1 MTLKETVLAQI
12 APEKYYQTRFPKW
25 NASYR
30 LNVLCPWHELKSN
43 GHKPSLSIAL
53 SNGGARCHG
62 CGKSL
67 GNIVHFEAEFKE
79 ISEATASRNLY
90 EEFIRPFFPSDRVKK
105 YITNLQFDP
114 RHLSRVCNDLGI
126 SIRTISKFKLGW
138 DYDSHR
144 LIFPIATSF
153 SSWGNCRFY
162 RLPSDRSE
170 SDASPK
176 IYNAKGFGYS
186 ELYPWN
192 AIRNYDPDVPLV
204 WMKSERCTLLGIQM
218 GFQCFCITG
227 SGESVGLSQWLT
239 DLKQFSIFI
248 CGDNDPQGIKHAQKR
263 FDEIQPVCKFAKI
276 IELPTKK
283 CKDFSD
289 WVLKEEG
296 TAQEFEELLEEVETI
311 QSRTEIA
318 HHGKFLSLSE
328 LKTVL
333 NEKVKTK
340 AIVIGRMDR
349 SYSVPSKFKISYKS
363 GTCKTIEIPISRELL
378 WLIRSSDDDISSFV
392 VRKILKEKKATA
404 TPIEHITATEVE
416 LAPIVDLSSSGTH
429 TTYNAI
435 FIGDNLKT
443 NTPYEL
449 DVIPTSSIKT
459 QEQIGIIT
467 GATEISSVLDSKV
480 FQQSNLKRLDL
491 FRTSGDDSWDC
502 LCNFANEI
510 SLQFT
515 RIYNRSDWHIVALL
529 TYLSPLYFNY
539 PNEGCQRGW
548 INSLVVGDT
557 KTGKSQ
563 VAHSLQKVFQCGT
576 IVNSENCTFVG
587 LVGGTV
593 KNTGGQFMLR
603 WGRLPVNDRQLVIME
618 ELSGLSTD
626 AISRMS
632 DVRSSGIA
640 RIDKGGITAETTART
655 RLIALSNVRG
665 QGKAL
670 ESYTSGIKALFEL
683 IGQAEDIS
691 RFDLICT
698 LTDGEVSSNVINRKT
713 IDFNEIG
720 TYGEADL
727 QALVRFIWSLKPE
740 QINFTQ
746 KAYLATLQTAQSMA
760 KVYHPSVPLFKAAA
774 GRLSLARIACAIACA
789 QFNWKDEKIQVEQCH
804 VECAEKVLRLT
815 YDKPSL
821 GYRTYS
827 AKQFAKDTIK
837 DEDGL
842 KRHFLKVFQSEE
854 KRKRVLSYLE
864 TNGRFSERELESLTG
879 VPSFSVS
886 RFIGAAV
893 DSNILERIGRD
904 WSVTVVGKKW
914 IDKNLNV

>member
-1 MTLKETVLAQI
+1 M
-12 APEKYYQTRFPKW
+12 
-25 NASYR
+25 
-30 LNVLCPWHELKSN
+30 CPWHELKAN

-53 SNGGARCHG
+53 QNGGARCHG

-67 GNIVHFEAEFKE
+67 GNIIHFESEYRE
-79 ISEATASRNLY
+79 ISEGEAAKELH
-90 EEFIRPFFPSDRVKK
+90 EEFIRPFFPSELVKK
-105 YITNLQFDP
+105 FITNLQFDP
-114 RHLSRVCNDLGI
+114 RHLSRVCNDLGL
-126 SIRTISKFKLGW
+126 SIGTITKFKLGW
-138 DYDSHR
+138 DYESHR
-144 LIFPIATSF
+144 LIFPVATSF

-162 RLPSDRSE
+162 RLPSDRKGT
-170 SDASPK
+170 DPSPK
-176 IYNAKGFGYS
+176 IYNAKGYGYC
-186 ELYPWN
+186 ELFPWN
-192 AIRNYDPDVPLV
+192 AIRNYDPEVPLV

-227 SGESVGLSQWLT
+227 SGESVGLSQWIN

-248 CGDNDPQGIKHAQKR
+248 CGDNDTQGIKHAQKR
-263 FDEIQPVCKFAKI
+263 FDEINQVCKFAKI
-276 IELPTKK
+276 IELPVKK
-283 CKDFSD
+283 AKDFSD

-296 TAQEFEELLEEVETI
+296 TADQFEELLEEVETI
-311 QSRTEIA
+311 QSKTEIV
-318 HHGKFLSLSE
+318 HHGKFIPLSE
-328 LKTVL
+328 LKTIL

-340 AIVIGRMDR
+340 AIIIGRMDR
-349 SYSVPSKFKISYKS
+349 SYSIPFRFKISYKT
-363 GTCKTIEIPISRELL
+363 GTSKIIEIPISRELL
-378 WLIRSSDDDISSFV
+378 WLIRSSDGEISSFV
-392 VRKILKEKKATA
+392 VSRILKEKKATA

-480 FQQSNLKRLDL
+480 FQQTNLKKLDL
-491 FRTSGDDSWDC
+491 FRVSSNDESSWEC

-515 RIYNRSDWHIVALL
+515 RIYNRTDWHLVALL

-539 PNEGCQRGW
+539 PNEGTQRGW

-563 VAHSLQKVFQCGT
+563 VAHSLQKTFQCGT

-593 KNTGGQFMLR
+593 KNSGGQFMLR

-618 ELSGLSTD
+618 ELSGLSV
-626 AISRMS
+626 AEISRMS

-640 RIDKGGITAETTART
+640 RIDKGGITAETMART
-655 RLIALSNVRG
+655 RLLALANVRG
-665 QGKAL
+665 QGRAL

-698 LTDGEVSSNVINRKT
+698 LTDGEVSSKVINTKTMDFNVIGLYA
-713 IDFNEIG
+713 ES
-720 TYGEADL
+720 DL

-740 QINFTQ
+740 QINFTHE
-746 KAYLATLQTAQSMA
+746 AYLATLQIAQEMA
-760 KVYHPSVPLFKAAA
+760 KVYHPSVPLFKAAS
-774 GRLSLARIACAIACA
+774 GRLSLARIACAIACS
-789 QFNWKDEKIQVEQCH
+789 QFNWKDEQIQVEAEH
-804 VECAEKVLRLT
+804 VQCAEKVLRMM

-837 DEDGL
+837 DEPRL
-842 KRHFLKVFQSEE
+842 QKKFLETFKTEE
-854 KRKRVLSYLE
+854 KQKRILGYLE
-864 TNGRFSERELESLTG
+864 TNGRFSEREVESLT
-879 VPSFSVS
+879 SITSMAMS
-886 RFIGAAV
+886 QFIGVAV
-893 DSNILERIGRD
+893 DSNILERSGRE

-914 IDKNLNV
+914 IDKNLNM

>member
-12 APEKYYQTRFPKW
+12 PPEKYYQSRFPQW
-25 NASYR
+25 NVSYK

-43 GHKPSLSIAL
+43 GHKPSLAICL
-53 SNGGARCHG
+53 QNGGARCHG

-67 GNIVHFEAEFKE
+67 GNVVHFESSLRE
-79 ISEATASRNLY
+79 ITEGKAAYNLY
-90 EEFIRPFFPSDRVKK
+90 EEFIRPFFPSDRIKK
-105 YITNLQFDP
+105 FKTNLQFAP
-114 RHLSRVCNDLGI
+114 QQLQRINNDLGL
-126 SIRTISKFKLGW
+126 SIKTIEEFKLGW
-138 DYDSHR
+138 DYESHR
-144 LIFPIATSF
+144 LIIPVSTSF
-153 SSWGNCRFY
+153 GGWSNIRLY
-162 RLPSDRSE
+162 KLPSDRS
-170 SDASPK
+170 STDKSPK
-176 IYNAKGFGYS
+176 IYNAKGYGS
-186 ELYPWN
+186 CELYPWN
-192 AIRNYDPDVPLV
+192 AIRDYDPDIPLV

-227 SGESVGLSQWLT
+227 SGESASIGPWLNE
-239 DLKQFSIFI
+239 LKEFSIYI
-248 CGDNDPQGIKHAQKR
+248 CGDNDVQGIKHAQKR

-276 IELPTKK
+276 IQLPTKSV
-283 CKDFSD
+283 KDFSD

-296 TAQEFEELLEEVETI
+296 DSDKFEELLDDVETAPT
-311 QSRTEIA
+311 RTQFENT
-318 HHGKFLSLSE
+318 GKLIPLSE
-328 LKTVL
+328 LKSIL

-349 SYSVPSKFKISYKS
+349 SYSIPFRFKIAYS
-363 GTCKTIEIPISRELL
+363 GGVTKNIEIPLSRELL
-378 WLIRSSDDDISSFV
+378 WLINSNDDDIASFV
-392 VRKILKEKKATA
+392 VQKILKEKKARA
-404 TPIEHITATEVE
+404 TPIAHITATEVE
-416 LAPIVDLSSSGTH
+416 LAPIVDLTSQGTH
-429 TTYNAI
+429 CTYNAI
-435 FIGDNLKT
+435 FIGDDLQT
-443 NTPYEL
+443 NVPYEL

-459 QEQIGIIT
+459 QEQVGIVT
-467 GATEISSVLDSKV
+467 AARPISSVLDSKV
-480 FQQSNLKRLDL
+480 FQLNNLKKLDV
-491 FRTSGDDSWDC
+491 FRIDSDPWES

-515 RIYNRSDWHIVALL
+515 RIYNRTDWHIVALL
-529 TYLSPLYFNY
+529 TYLSPLYFDY

-563 VAHSLQKVFQCGT
+563 VAHSLQKTFQCGT

-593 KNTGGQFMLR
+593 KNSGGQFMLR

-618 ELSGLSTD
+618 ELSGLSTE

-670 ESYTSGIKALFEL
+670 ESYTSGIRALFEL

-698 LTDGEVSSNVINRKT
+698 LTDGEVPSGIINRKT
-713 IDFNEIG
+713 VDFNEIG
-720 TYGEADL
+720 TYSATDL

-746 KAYLATLQTAQSMA
+746 SAYLASLQTAQEMA
-760 KVYHPSVPLFKAAA
+760 KIYHPSVPLFKAAA

-789 QFNWKDEKIQVEQCH
+789 QFNWIKDQIHVTSEHIACARQVLE
-804 VECAEKVLRLT
+804 LT
-815 YDKPSL
+815 YNKPSL
-821 GYRTYS
+821 GYKSYS
-827 AKQFAKDTIK
+827 KKMFASDTIK
-837 DEDGL
+837 NEGILDKKFME
-842 KRHFLKVFQSEE
+842 VFSTEE
-854 KRKRVLSYLE
+854 RRNRVWRFLE
-864 TNGRFSERELESLTG
+864 TNGHFSEKEMESLTG
-879 VPSFSVS
+879 CPQFKISA
-886 RFIGAAV
+886 FIGSAV
-893 DSNILERIGRD
+893 DSNIIERNSRD

-914 IDKNLNV
+914 IDKNLNL